1 MLVKSGFKIF
11 TRYQTKKLL
20 IWAYWTK
27 NFIRIFFLA
36 LDELSCFLTEIQIN
50 IFLFF
55 CGRCDFRRQ
64 RNVECVRKVFK
75 LPCERYRYQ
84 SVNGLRCPVLQTYAR
99 SELFLVLKEMLSD
112 MVLSG

>member
-1 MLVKSGFKIF
+1 MLIKSGFKIF

-55 CGRCDFRRQ
+55 VGD
-64 RNVECVRKVFK
+64 VILE
-75 LPCERYRYQ
+75 
-84 SVNGLRCPVLQTYAR
+84 G
-99 SELFLVLKEMLSD
+99 KEMLSAFEKF
-112 MVLSG
+112 LSYLAKDTVINQ